1 MVVLEVEI
9 DAEGVFGDNLV
20 VNEGLDEG
28 GAGVYSERWE
38 RQTY

>member
-9 DAEGVFGDNLV
+9 DAEGVLADNLV
-20 VNEGLDEG
+20 VDEGLDEG
-28 GAGVYSERWE
+28 GAGVYSQRWE